1 ILVLCPYIYLSWSVA
16 CISALSTSPIHFPL
30 PLHPYSFRMAAATRP
45 TRGMTL
51 EEWESKT
58 QLTDA
63 QKQTVLEIQDACAEL
78 PLPDAFLE
86 DKVNSPTPY
95 LRTTRSPDPATQSP
109 ATAKHIARLGAS
121 PIPRSRSTTNLL
133 FETTTAAD
141 AAAAE
146 TATALGISEPI
157 ETTQQFFDWFAQMEA
172 EMERDQEDVYRYGW
186 SLVVCV
192 FDEEL
197 KGRHGFSGA
206 IFTNYLAIVTLYR
219 QACDEFLEQIN
230 TTANLFVDLD
240 GNFRYVEERTRALQ
254 LACEKLLQEQ
264 DHLTALADSISSKLA
279 YFNQLET
286 ITKMFN
292 APGEHVVLQDEFVPM
307 LEKLDECLEYVQGNL
322 KYRDSELYLMRFRQC
337 MTRGMTLIKMYFIT
351 TLRGLGLEV
360 SKKAST
366 KAPDQPMNPTT
377 QSTLFYV
384 KFRTAAPKLKALVH
398 EIEKRCPDHREYYAL
413 LNDCYNAYFTVRQ
426 SLLNQVVGAKILELG
441 PRGEDLL
448 AFVVID
454 AWSSVSFGR
463 PLTSS
468 IDPHRRRM
476 GALGRR
482 RTLWIPRSPSE
493 LLVRLPPST
502 HYSREPNRG
511 VIRDLQHLPDSPDSG
526 YGECGWSLPPLNIF
540 HHGSGSEDG
549 QDQGLAFSYLIRHVL
564 QDAQQRLIFRAQSY
578 IRTEIQVFMPKPE
591 DLDYPAKLRSLR
603 RSSILSQPT
612 STRSIS
618 FPTAVR
624 QSDGPATL
632 TVEEDGSETMVATD
646 GDTSKPTS
654 WADTTTADAT
664 TVASPT
670 LSQRPL
676 SLYNANVSS
685 LTSTD
690 PSITAE
696 MYKGWYPTLQRT
708 LWILSKLYRCVKVG
722 WSAHSE
728 ASFEEPYIPCHAFML
743 TSYPVG
749 ERAILL
755 QTSVFEDLSQEAVSL
770 CRQSL
775 STASESITAK
785 QVPSRSIW
793 CCEQFHNSCVWTAV
807 SSNLRLDIESR
818 QIFSFYTR
826 DHLPTF
832 THWRAKSKVDGQLF
846 LIKHL
851 LILKEQIAP
860 FEANFVHSARGLDF
874 SAVLVL
880 NSSLPCP
887 DESFVLTYFP
897 SFYCILDAYNAITQ
911 GKASIFNPNSL
922 FSLAQKGIPR
932 VVEINADSKREVD
945 KELKRVCEEFILE
958 TVKAAVEPVAS
969 FLLKVSAFRLRNDL
983 KPVNQKLLLREQ
995 PFALQG
1001 ESSIFGRSALKR
1013 STHIMPNVAEIADAF
1028 RESVRS
1034 RLTFAMARLSE
1045 YLSDRKTEIVL
1056 LKPMQVCVHKI
1067 PLSFNLWDCDG
1078 RFDKCYRAFY
1088 DTVQYEYD
1096 LSTFTREVDSV
1107 EETAEWVNKVIEEGP
1122 QGGVLDSN
1130 RKFNK

>member
-1 ILVLCPYIYLSWSVA
+1 
-16 CISALSTSPIHFPL
+16 
-30 PLHPYSFRMAAATRP
+30 M
-45 TRGMTL
+45 
-51 EEWESKT
+51 
-58 QLTDA
+58 
-63 QKQTVLEIQDACAEL
+63 
-78 PLPDAFLE
+78 FLE
-86 DKVNSPTPY
+86 
-95 LRTTRSPDPATQSP
+95 
-109 ATAKHIARLGAS
+109 
-121 PIPRSRSTTNLL
+121 
-133 FETTTAAD
+133 
-141 AAAAE
+141 
-146 TATALGISEPI
+146 
-157 ETTQQFFDWFAQMEA
+157 
-172 EMERDQEDVYRYGW
+172 
-186 SLVVCV
+186 
-192 FDEEL
+192 
-197 KGRHGFSGA
+197 
-206 IFTNYLAIVTLYR
+206 
-219 QACDEFLEQIN
+219 
-230 TTANLFVDLD
+230 
-240 GNFRYVEERTRALQ
+240 
-254 LACEKLLQEQ
+254 
-264 DHLTALADSISSKLA
+264 
-279 YFNQLET
+279 
-286 ITKMFN
+286 
-292 APGEHVVLQDEFVPM
+292 
-307 LEKLDECLEYVQGNL
+307 
-322 KYRDSELYLMRFRQC
+322 
-337 MTRGMTLIKMYFIT
+337 
-351 TLRGLGLEV
+351 
-360 SKKAST
+360 
-366 KAPDQPMNPTT
+366 
-377 QSTLFYV
+377 
-384 KFRTAAPKLKALVH
+384 
-398 EIEKRCPDHREYYAL
+398 
-413 LNDCYNAYFTVRQ
+413 
-426 SLLNQVVGAKILELG
+426 
-441 PRGEDLL
+441 
-448 AFVVID
+448 
-454 AWSSVSFGR
+454 
-463 PLTSS
+463 
-468 IDPHRRRM
+468 
-476 GALGRR
+476 
-482 RTLWIPRSPSE
+482 
-493 LLVRLPPST
+493 
-502 HYSREPNRG
+502 
-511 VIRDLQHLPDSPDSG
+511 
-526 YGECGWSLPPLNIF
+526 SLPPLNIF

-603 RSSILSQPT
+603 RSSIFSQPT

-646 GDTSKPTS
+646 GDISKPTS

-708 LWILSKLYRCVKVG
+708 LWILSKLYRCVKV
-722 WSAHSE
+722 

-874 SAVLVL
+874 SAVL
-880 NSSLPCP
+880 
-887 DESFVLTYFP
+887 
-897 SFYCILDAYNAITQ
+897 DAYNAITQ

-995 PFALQG
+995 PFALQ
-1001 ESSIFGRSALKR
+1001 A
-1013 STHIMPNVAEIADAF
+1013 NVAEIADAF

-1056 LKPMQVCVHKI
+1056 LKPMQNNIVD
-1067 PLSFNLWDCDG
+1067 S
-1078 RFDKCYRAFY
+1078 YRAFY